1 MSFNRDI
8 HIKYKHELLINK
20 ISSAE
25 GKSGMEQAC
34 QTRQKE
40 EMRAH
45 FCNFKRFFKCSF
57 VYGRPVY
64 YMVIKK

>member
-1 MSFNRDI
+1 MSFNRYI
-8 HIKYKHELLINK
+8 YIKYTHELLINK

-25 GKSGMEQAC
+25 GKSGMGQAC

-40 EMRAH
+40 EMRAR
-45 FCNFKRFFKCSF
+45 FCNLQGFFKCSF

-64 YMVIKK
+64 MVIKK